1 MPSTQRAFC
10 FVSMGSP
17 NPGLFSRGHPV
28 IPRAR
33 RVSHAAVVNEGLFS

>member
-17 NPGLFSRGHPV
+17 NPGMFSRGHPV
-28 IPRAR
+28 IP
-33 RVSHAAVVNEGLFS
+33 VLAA